1 MFKRLIMPA
10 WVAFSFG
17 TMATVAN
24 YAKPSTNIQN
34 IQKEHKKENKRSIF
48 MFR

>member
-1 MFKRLIMPA
+1 MPV

-24 YAKPSTNIQN
+24 YAKPPTHIQN
-34 IQKEHKKENKRSIF
+34 IQKENKNKRLLF

>member
-1 MFKRLIMPA
+1 MFKRLLMPT

-17 TMATVAN
+17 AMATVAN
-24 YAKPSTNIQN
+24 YAKPSNNIQN
-34 IQKEHKKENKRSIF
+34 IQKENKKENKNKRF